1 MIVRDLTSKAPVTLP
16 VDASIEAAARLMDHQ
31 AVGAIIVVDGDRPV
45 GVVTDRDLVV
55 RGLARRVPFDGRIDS
70 VMSPGVVVL
79 DADADVRSAIATF
92 ASHPFRRAPVVDGAT
107 IVGMVTVD
115 DLVVALSRMLGEL
128 TTGVAAQLLFGHAEP
143 TPPVPA

>member
-1 MIVRDLTSKAPVTLP
+1 M
-16 VDASIEAAARLMDHQ
+16 DASIEAAARLMDHQ
-31 AVGAIIVVDGDRPV
+31 AVGAVIVVDGDRPV
-45 GVVTDRDLVV
+45 GRRDRP
-55 RGLARRVPFDGRIDS
+55 RPRRSGLARRVPFDGRIDS

-79 DADADVRSAIATF
+79 DADADVRSAIAIVRQP
-92 ASHPFRRAPVVDGAT
+92 SVPAPARSWTAAT

-128 TTGVAAQLLFGHAEP
+128 TTGVTAQLLFGHAEP